1 MAGKRISEAEREIM
15 DASKGNVDV
24 GNMDMGNMD
33 AFNLTEAEAQLAK
46 QVEEVEALDKQV
58 HETAQEAKE
67 AHPDIE
73 SKSAHCM
80 EIGNL
85 VESADSIKKEA
96 VDTHNDVQLTLS
108 ELKSARKDINAQ
120 IKAQKAVERSEK
132 MHFAYKYAAEKT
144 ISGFKKM
151 AELGREASI
160 SLMAARSAAEKSKIA
175 KNFDRGFASIQNEI
189 ARAHLQAKEE
199 QFKEANKELAE
210 LDNEYKKAKNG
221 IRLEVEDRARK
232 KMNTPLY
239 RITRSFSRKG
249 RDELRNPTLALQK
262 LVEKDRQYKK
272 LSRTVEK
279 NYGKPLEKALRKV
292 DRLEQKV
299 IRYQD
304 KLDAYKDKMEA
315 PEQNKTYR
323 ELYQEVRDEL
333 KQQVVREE
341 KTTPAKDEQSRNNDM
356 EH

>member
-15 DASKGNVDV
+15 DAVTGNVDI
-24 GNMDMGNMD
+24 GNMD

-46 QVEEVEALDKQV
+46 QAEEVEALDKQV
-58 HETAQEAKE
+58 METAQDAKD
-67 AHPDIE
+67 AHPNIE
-73 SKSAHCM
+73 SKSAHFM
-80 EIGNL
+80 EIDNDI
-85 VESADSIKKEA
+85 ESVKQINNAAKEENERA
-96 VDTHNDVQLTLS
+96 QLTLS
-108 ELKSARKDINAQ
+108 ELKSARKDLNAQ
-120 IKAQKAVERSEK
+120 IKAQKAVERSKK

-151 AELGREASI
+151 AELGREATI
-160 SLMAARSAAEKSKIA
+160 SLTAARSAAEKSKIA

-189 ARAHLQAKEE
+189 AKAHLQAKEE

-221 IRLEVEDRARK
+221 IRLEAEDRARK

-315 PEQNKTYR
+315 PEQSKSYK

-341 KTTPAKDEQSRNNDM
+341 KHSPAKDGQSRNDDM

>member
-15 DASKGNVDV
+15 DAVTGNVDI
-24 GNMDMGNMD
+24 GNMD

-46 QVEEVEALDKQV
+46 QAEEVEALDKQV
-58 HETAQEAKE
+58 METAQDAKD

-73 SKSAHCM
+73 SKSTHCM
-80 EIGNL
+80 EISNL
-85 VESADSIKKEA
+85 VESADSIKIEA
-96 VDTHNDVQLTLS
+96 TDTHNDVQLTLS
-108 ELKSARKDINAQ
+108 ELKSARKDLNAQ
-120 IKAQKAVERSEK
+120 IKAQKAVERSKK

-151 AELGREASI
+151 AELGREATI
-160 SLMAARSAAEKSKIA
+160 SLTAARSAAEKSKIA

-189 ARAHLQAKEE
+189 AKAHLQAKEE

-221 IRLEVEDRARK
+221 IRLEAEDRARK

-315 PEQNKTYR
+315 PEQSKSYK

-341 KTTPAKDEQSRNNDM
+341 KHSPAKDGQSRNDDM

>member
-15 DASKGNVDV
+15 DAANGNVDT
-24 GNMDMGNMD
+24 GNMD

-46 QVEEVEALDKQV
+46 QAEEVEALDKQV

-73 SKSAHCM
+73 SKSAHFM
-80 EIGNL
+80 EIDADVRDLADDKETAQKINK
-85 VESADSIKKEA
+85 SA
-96 VDTHNDVQLTLS
+96 QLTLS
-108 ELKSARKDINAQ
+108 ELKSAKKDLNAQ
-120 IKAQKAVERSEK
+120 IKAQKALERSEK
-132 MHFAYKYAAEKT
+132 MHFAYKY
-144 ISGFKKM
+144 
-151 AELGREASI
+151 
-160 SLMAARSAAEKSKIA
+160 AAEKSKIA

-221 IRLEVEDRARK
+221 IRLEAEDRARK
-232 KMNTPLY
+232 KMDTPLY

-272 LSRTVEK
+272 LSRIVDK
-279 NYGKPLEKALRKV
+279 NYVKPLEKALKKV

-315 PEQNKTYR
+315 PEQNKTYK

-341 KTTPAKDEQSRNNDM
+341 KSTPQRMSSPGMTIWNIKM
-356 EH
+356 Y